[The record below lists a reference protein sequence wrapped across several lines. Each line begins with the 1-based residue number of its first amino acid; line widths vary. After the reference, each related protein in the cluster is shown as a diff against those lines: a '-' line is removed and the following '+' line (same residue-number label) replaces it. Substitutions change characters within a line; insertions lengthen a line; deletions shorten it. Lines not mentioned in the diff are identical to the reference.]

1 MCASGFV
8 SCVSLGTQPGVSSV
22 WSGLACG
29 LLTCPRWP
37 LGVSSGVVDAVLWL
51 QAAGFGEAQWQ
62 GPGAL
67 EKNHRG
73 QKKYCICFLSPTPCF
88 VHSLHPEDYFIS
100 VNKMVPYSLLM
111 LGYYFS
117 LFIYRLYT
125 CIKQIYQFL
134 CSLWY
139 FNCCEI

>member
-1 MCASGFV
+1 M
-8 SCVSLGTQPGVSSV
+8 

-67 EKNHRG
+67 EKITEV
-73 QKKYCICFLSPTPCF
+73 KKNTA
-88 VHSLHPEDYFIS
+88 S
-100 VNKMVPYSLLM
+100 VSFPQPLA
-111 LGYYFS
+111 
-117 LFIYRLYT
+117 LFIRYILKIISYQL
-125 CIKQIYQFL
+125 IKW
-134 CSLWY
+134 SLIL
-139 FNCCEI
+139 F